1 LEQVLTRQQ
10 GELVALER
18 RLVLRVRDVL
28 AQSDGAPADLE
39 RLASLVNEMDE
50 LFLLVVVG
58 EYNSGKSTFIN
69 ALLGDEVF
77 AMGDLPTTRAIS
89 ILRYGEAGPPESIGN
104 HLLLYH
110 YPLEV
115 LRDLDIVDTP
125 GTNSIERMEEEITR
139 EFVPRADLVLFV
151 TSLLQPLTAS
161 ELDFLTHIRQWGK
174 KVVFVVNGID
184 RRNTDEQLDRVRD
197 YLTRE
202 VTARLGA
209 ASPSLYFISA
219 LQALRGKVPDREQ
232 RPQQD
237 SSTGRN
243 AGAQPIDPR
252 NEYSALE
259 RYILETLR
267 EKERVRLK
275 LLTPLGV
282 LRHVLKGNVAGL
294 DERLRVVQEDARV
307 LRSIRDQLA
316 AYSKEMRTDSER
328 YLIETRNVLYELER
342 RGRSW
347 FERTIRI
354 GNAFF
359 LRNKDAVENRF
370 RAEVVQDASQ
380 AIEGVLHRMV
390 DWTVQRNLKLWRTVF
405 SELDAHTSR
414 LRDSGALAPHGDTE
428 FQYNREELFARLREP
443 VERRLDEFDTE
454 GEAREIVTSVREAVM
469 SAFGVNVLAI
479 GLGGIFI
486 AAFTTAA
493 LDFTGVLT
501 ATIFAIA
508 GWLII
513 PARRRHLINEFE
525 QKISK
530 LNEDLAALLRTK
542 FEEQLTRY
550 EHQLLEVVAP
560 YERFLETERT
570 KLESGL
576 KELREG
582 EREVAALER
591 RVLDT
596 FPEEELTDSGVGARG
611 AGLDESADRGRP

>member
-1 LEQVLTRQQ
+1 MEQVLTRQQ

-18 RLVLRVRDVL
+18 KLVLRVRDAL
-28 AQSDGAPADLE
+28 QQSDGARADLE

-89 ILRYGEAGPPESIGN
+89 ILRYGKAGPPESIGE
-104 HLLLYH
+104 HVQLYH

-125 GTNSIERMEEEITR
+125 GTNSIERMEEAITR

-161 ELDFLTHIRQWGK
+161 ELDFLTHIREWGK

-184 RRNTDEQLDRVRD
+184 RRNTDDQLDRVRE

-202 VTARLGA
+202 VTTRLGA
-209 ASPSLYFISA
+209 AAPSIYFISA
-219 LQALRGKVPDREQ
+219 LQALRGKLAATAGDGSSFNGVA
-232 RPQQD
+232 QD
-237 SSTGRN
+237 S
-243 AGAQPIDPR
+243 R
-252 NEYSALE
+252 NEYSELE
-259 RYILETLR
+259 RYVLETLR
-267 EKERVRLK
+267 ETERVRLK

-282 LRHVLKGNVAGL
+282 LRNVLKRNTASL
-294 DERLRVVQEDARV
+294 ETRLVVVDEDARV
-307 LRSIRDQLA
+307 LKSIRDQLT
-316 AYSKEMRTDSER
+316 AYSKEMRGDSER
-328 YLIETRNVLYELER
+328 YLIEMRNVLYELEK

-347 FERTIRI
+347 FDRTIRI

-370 RAEVVQDASQ
+370 RAEVVQDAPQ
-380 AIEGVLHRMV
+380 QIEGVVHRMV

-405 SELDAHTSR
+405 AELDAHTAR
-414 LRDSGALAPHGDTE
+414 LRESGALAPHGDTE

-454 GEAREIVTSVREAVM
+454 REAREIVNSVKEAVM

-479 GLGGIFI
+479 GLGSILV

-501 ATIFAIA
+501 ATLFAIA

-513 PARRRHLINEFE
+513 PARRKQLVQEFE
-525 QKISK
+525 AKISK
-530 LNEDLAALLRTK
+530 LNEDLATLLRTK

-550 EHQLLEVVAP
+550 ERQLLDVIAP

-570 KLESGL
+570 KLEAGL
-576 KELREG
+576 KHLSEAS
-582 EREVAALER
+582 REVDALEQ
-591 RVLDT
+591 RVVQT
-596 FPEEELTDSGVGARG
+596 FPEIPA
-611 AGLDESADRGRP
+611 

>member
-18 RLVLRVRDVL
+18 KLVLQVRDAL
-28 AQSDGAPADLE
+28 TQSDGARADID
-39 RLASLVNEMDE
+39 RLASLVHEMDE

-89 ILRYGEAGPPESIGN
+89 ILRYGKAGPPESIGD

-125 GTNSIERMEEEITR
+125 GTNSIERMEEAITR
-139 EFVPRADLVLFV
+139 EFVPRADLLLFV

-161 ELDFLTHIRQWGK
+161 ELDFLTHIREWGK

-184 RRNTDEQLDRVRD
+184 RRNDDGQLDRVRE
-197 YLTRE
+197 YLARE
-202 VTARLGA
+202 VTTRLGGTT
-209 ASPSLYFISA
+209 PTLYFISA
-219 LQALRGKVPDREQ
+219 LQALRGKLNG
-232 RPQQD
+232 D
-237 SSTGRN
+237 SVAADAN
-243 AGAQPIDPR
+243 
-252 NEYSALE
+252 NEYAALE
-259 RYILETLR
+259 RYVLETLR
-267 EKERVRLK
+267 ETERVRLK

-282 LRHVLKGNVAGL
+282 LTYVLKGNVSTLEG
-294 DERLRVVQEDARV
+294 RLTVVQADAGV
-307 LRSIRDQLA
+307 LRSIRDQLE

-328 YLIETRNVLYELER
+328 YLIEMRNVLYELER

-370 RAEVVQDASQ
+370 RAEVVQDSPQ
-380 AIEGVLHRMV
+380 QVESVVHRMV
-390 DWTVQRNLKLWRTVF
+390 DWTVDRNLRLWRAVF
-405 SELDAHTSR
+405 SELDAHTAR
-414 LRDSGALAPHGDTE
+414 LRASGALAPVGDTE
-428 FQYNREELFARLREP
+428 FRYNREELFTRLREP
-443 VERRLDEFDTE
+443 VEKRLDEFDTE
-454 GEAREIVTSVREAVM
+454 REAREIVTSVKEAVM
-469 SAFGVNVLAI
+469 TAFGVNVLAI

-486 AAFTTAA
+486 AAFTTVA

-501 ATIFAIA
+501 ATLFAIA

-513 PARRRHLINEFE
+513 PARRRHLVKEFE
-525 QKISK
+525 AKITK

-542 FEEQLTRY
+542 FEEQLARY
-550 EHQLLEVVAP
+550 ESQLLEVVAP
-560 YERFLETERT
+560 YERFLGTERA

-576 KELREG
+576 QALRGAED
-582 EREVAALER
+582 EVRTLER
-591 RVLDT
+591 RVAAA
-596 FPEEELTDSGVGARG
+596 FPENTPSPKV
-611 AGLDESADRGRP
+611 ADAQSRIPPPTNPN

>member
-18 RLVLRVRDVL
+18 RLVLRVRDAL
-28 AQSDGAPADLE
+28 AQAEGPRADQE

-89 ILRYGEAGPPESIGN
+89 ILRYGEAGPPETISE

-139 EFVPRADLVLFV
+139 EFVPRADLILFV
-151 TSLLQPLTAS
+151 TSVLQPLTAS
-161 ELDFLTHIRQWGK
+161 ELDFLTHIREWGK

-184 RRNTDEQLDRVRD
+184 RRNSDEQLDRVRE

-202 VTARLGA
+202 VTARLGDSTPA
-209 ASPSLYFISA
+209 LYFISA
-219 LQALRGKVPDREQ
+219 LQALRAKTGE
-232 RPQQD
+232 RPVK
-237 SSTGRN
+237 SGESTARSTGQ
-243 AGAQPIDPR
+243 AQVSDPR
-252 NEYSALE
+252 NEYAALE
-259 RYILETLR
+259 RYVLETLR
-267 EKERVRLK
+267 ETERVRLK

-282 LRHVLKGNVAGL
+282 LRHLLKGNVSAMAS
-294 DERLRVVQEDARV
+294 RLLVVDEDANV
-307 LRSIRDQLA
+307 LRSIREQLL
-316 AYSKEMRTDSER
+316 AYSAEMRSDSER
-328 YLIETRNVLYELER
+328 YLIEMRNVLYELER

-354 GNAFF
+354 GNAFL

-370 RAEVVQDASQ
+370 RAEVVQDTPQ
-380 AIEGVLHRMV
+380 AIEAVVHRMV
-390 DWTVQRNLKLWRTVF
+390 DWTVQRNLKLWRSVF
-405 SELDAHTSR
+405 AELDAHTAR
-414 LRDSGALAPHGDTE
+414 LRESGALAPSGDTE
-428 FQYNREELFARLREP
+428 FQYNREELFSRLREP

-454 GEAREIVTSVREAVM
+454 REAREIVTSVKEAVM

-479 GLGGIFI
+479 GLGGIFL
-486 AAFTTAA
+486 AVFTTAA

-501 ATIFAIA
+501 ATLFAIA

-513 PARRRHLINEFE
+513 PARRRQLIHDFE
-525 QKISK
+525 TKIST
-530 LNEDLAALLRTK
+530 LNDDLAALLRAT

-550 EHQLLEVVAP
+550 ERQLLEVLAP
-560 YERFLETERT
+560 YERFLDTERK
-570 KLESGL
+570 KLDSGL
-576 KELREG
+576 TALREA
-582 EREVAALER
+582 EREVSALEH
-591 RVLDT
+591 RVIET
-596 FPEEELTDSGVGARG
+596 FPEEQLAKT
-611 AGLDESADRGRP
+611 

>member
-1 LEQVLTRQQ
+1 MEQVLTRQQ
-10 GELVALER
+10 AELVALER

-28 AQSDGAPADLE
+28 TQSDGPRADVE

-89 ILRYGEAGPPESIGN
+89 ILRYGEAGPPEAIGE
-104 HLLLYH
+104 HLLLFH

-115 LRDLDIVDTP
+115 LHDLDIVDTP

-139 EFVPRADLVLFV
+139 QFVPRADLVLFV

-161 ELDFLTHIRQWGK
+161 ELDFLTHIREWGK

-184 RRNTDEQLDRVRD
+184 RRNSDEQLDRVRE

-202 VTARLGA
+202 VSARLGA
-209 ASPSLYFISA
+209 SAPSLYFISA
-219 LQALRGKVPDREQ
+219 LHALRAKLRVQ
-232 RPQQD
+232 RSEAQD
-237 SSTGRN
+237 STATPTSDS
-243 AGAQPIDPR
+243 APPDVR
-252 NEYSALE
+252 NEYAALE
-259 RYILETLR
+259 RYVLETLR
-267 EKERVRLK
+267 ETERVRLK
-275 LLTPLGV
+275 LLTPLGT
-282 LRHVLKGNVAGL
+282 LRYVLKENISTLAG
-294 DERLRVVQEDARV
+294 RLLVVDEDANV
-307 LRSIRDQLA
+307 LRSIREQLA
-316 AYSKEMRTDSER
+316 AYSKEMKTDSER

-370 RAEVVQDASQ
+370 RAEVVQDTPQ
-380 AIEGVLHRMV
+380 AIEEVVHRMV
-390 DWTVQRNLKLWRTVF
+390 DWTVQRNLKLWRSVF
-405 SELDAHTSR
+405 AELDAHTAR
-414 LRDSGALAPHGDTE
+414 LRESGALAPQGDTE
-428 FQYNREELFARLREP
+428 FEYNREELFARLREP

-454 GEAREIVTSVREAVM
+454 REAREIVTSVKEAVM

-479 GLGGIFI
+479 GLGGIFL
-486 AAFTTAA
+486 AVFTTAA

-501 ATIFAIA
+501 ATLFAIA

-513 PARRRHLINEFE
+513 PARRRQLTQDFE
-525 QKISK
+525 KKIAK
-530 LNEDLAALLRTK
+530 LNDDLAALLRAT

-550 EHQLLEVVAP
+550 ERQLLEVLAP
-560 YERFLETERT
+560 YERFLDTERK
-570 KLESGL
+570 KLDTGL
-576 KELREG
+576 TALREA
-582 EREVAALER
+582 EREVSALER
-591 RVLDT
+591 RVVET
-596 FPEEELTDSGVGARG
+596 FPEERLV
-611 AGLDESADRGRP
+611 AG

>member
-18 RLVLRVRDVL
+18 KLVLQVRDAL
-28 AQSDGAPADLE
+28 TQSDGARADID
-39 RLASLVNEMDE
+39 RLASLVHEMDE

-89 ILRYGEAGPPESIGN
+89 ILRYGRKGPTEKISD
-104 HLLLYH
+104 HVLLYH

-125 GTNSIERMEEEITR
+125 GTNSIERMEEAITR
-139 EFVPRADLVLFV
+139 EFIPRADLLLFV

-161 ELDFLTHIRQWGK
+161 ELDFLTHIREWGK

-184 RRNTDEQLDRVRD
+184 RRNDDGQLDRVRE

-202 VTARLGA
+202 VSTRLGVTA
-209 ASPSLYFISA
+209 PTLYFISA
-219 LQALRGKVPDREQ
+219 LQALREKLAKDSATPD
-232 RPQQD
+232 PK
-237 SSTGRN
+237 
-243 AGAQPIDPR
+243 
-252 NEYSALE
+252 NEYAALE
-259 RYILETLR
+259 RYVLETLR
-267 EKERVRLK
+267 ETERVRLK

-282 LRHVLKGNVAGL
+282 LTYVLKGNVATL
-294 DERLRVVQEDARV
+294 ESRLAVVTADAGV
-307 LRSIRDQLA
+307 LRSIRDQLE

-328 YLIETRNVLYELER
+328 YLIEMRNVLYELER

-370 RAEVVQDASQ
+370 RAEVVQESPQQVEA
-380 AIEGVLHRMV
+380 VVHRMV
-390 DWTVQRNLKLWRTVF
+390 DWTVDRNLRLWRAVF
-405 SELDAHTSR
+405 SELDAHTAR
-414 LRDSGALAPHGDTE
+414 LRASGALAPAGDTE
-428 FQYNREELFARLREP
+428 FRYNREELFTRLREP
-443 VERRLDEFDTE
+443 VEKRLDEFDTE
-454 GEAREIVTSVREAVM
+454 REAREIVTSVKEAVM
-469 SAFGVNVLAI
+469 TAFGVNVLAI

-486 AAFTTAA
+486 AAFTTVA

-501 ATIFAIA
+501 ATLFAIA

-513 PARRRHLINEFE
+513 PARRRHLVKEFE
-525 QKISK
+525 EKISK

-550 EHQLLEVVAP
+550 ERQLLEVVAP

-576 KELREG
+576 AALHG
-582 EREVAALER
+582 AEREVASLER
-591 RVLDT
+591 RVAET
-596 FPEEELTDSGVGARG
+596 FPEEQVRSGQGTETAVEPQTGWPR
-611 AGLDESADRGRP
+611 